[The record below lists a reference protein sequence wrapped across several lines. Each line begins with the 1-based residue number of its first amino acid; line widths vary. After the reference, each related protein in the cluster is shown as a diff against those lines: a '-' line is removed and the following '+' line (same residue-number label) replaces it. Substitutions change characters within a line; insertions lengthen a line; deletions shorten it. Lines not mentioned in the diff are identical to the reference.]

1 MHMLLGWL
9 MPLLA
14 PWPYC
19 AQVRYRRGLRHVD
32 GVRLEPLTNPSPP
45 PACSHVQAELWPSNH
60 AETLPMEA
68 PCFLLTSVQTFKIRV
83 CLQPETAGVRISKQL
98 SDPCNFRTLPAEI
111 REPSH
116 LNGRLAVECPSV
128 VMAWDGRGEGS
139 YIAEFS
145 CRGIFSPWAFSGV
158 LSVGRRAGASRHR
171 GPGSGVLLLVV
182 TFLKVGS
189 SSLLA
194 TSR

>member
-83 CLQPETAGVRISKQL
+83 CLQKKRQMAKYGPPERVGLGVWWWRTAG
-98 SDPCNFRTLPAEI
+98 TLPGPTCTWRHQRFAAHC
-111 REPSH
+111 RSASALAACAH
-116 LNGRLAVECPSV
+116 LS
-128 VMAWDGRGEGS
+128 
-139 YIAEFS
+139 
-145 CRGIFSPWAFSGV
+145 
-158 LSVGRRAGASRHR
+158 AS
-171 GPGSGVLLLVV
+171 
-182 TFLKVGS
+182 
-189 SSLLA
+189 
-194 TSR
+194 